1 MKYDGEQMKRLQASG
16 YEVIKCDSEEDM
28 CQLRKQYRQD
38 GYSYRSCRQPIG
50 NYQFNYFLLVKK
62 VNRPKINGPLLS
74 IKNWLNNRNIA
85 YTIYLKDNN
94 YYLSSNKVEIKCILN
109 NRPNIMFVTNKLNNN
124 KQVYTSQ
131 KQLISSCLS
140 KIYND
145 STIKPQYDTREEF
158 LKDRLMKYFCIGSD
172 NCTAY
177 NLTRVKEAKNYGT
190 LSIDDFVEFDEEVIN
205 DIVDFVFKEEL

>member
-1 MKYDGEQMKRLQASG
+1 MKINGEEMKRYLSEGWQF
-16 YEVIKCDSEEDM
+16 VKCDSEEDM
-28 CQLRKQYRQD
+28 RKLCRQYRQD

-50 NYQFNYFLLVKK
+50 NYQFNYFILVKK
-62 VNRPKINGPLLS
+62 VNRLKITGPLLT
-74 IKNWLNNRNIA
+74 IKNWLNNRNIC
-85 YTIYLKDNN
+85 YTVYLKDNN
-94 YYLSSNKVEIKCILN
+94 YYLSSDKVDIKCMLN

-145 STIKPQYDTREEF
+145 SVIKPQYDTREEF

-177 NLTRVKEAKNYGT
+177 NLTRVKEAKSYGT
-190 LSIDDFVEFDEEVIN
+190 LSVDDFVEFDEEVIN